1 MVASHK
7 HQCGG
12 PCVAASTIPLRPTA
26 SSPPQD
32 QRARCHRE
40 GGEPSLSPG
49 PRPVSGWKQA
59 SARVLPPHQE
69 VPRAPGAGENA
80 ARPGDRRGRGAGLHE
95 EACSWPE
102 LMFWEGG
109 FSSFS
114 PCPALLARWALRVWR
129 GALRSQ
135 GCAFSCTSTSSVNLP
150 LPGGR
155 EQKVEVHQPSG
166 GVIAGLPPQVLAG
179 PWGCGLAGSLG
190 QGTGLCL
197 RATGSGGLPEVGP
210 RHGQTR

>member
-1 MVASHK
+1 M
-7 HQCGG
+7 
-12 PCVAASTIPLRPTA
+12 AASTIPLRPTA

-69 VPRAPGAGENA
+69 EPRAPGAGENA

-109 FSSFS
+109 FSVFS
-114 PCPALLARWALRVWR
+114 PCPALL
-129 GALRSQ
+129 
-135 GCAFSCTSTSSVNLP
+135 
-150 LPGGR
+150 
-155 EQKVEVHQPSG
+155 
-166 GVIAGLPPQVLAG
+166 
-179 PWGCGLAGSLG
+179 
-190 QGTGLCL
+190 
-197 RATGSGGLPEVGP
+197 EVGP
-210 RHGQTR
+210 EGLEGRPQESGVCIFVHFHVLCESPPPRRTGAEGGSASAERGGDRWPPAPSAGWSLGLRLSWVTGARHRAMPQGHWIWGAPRGGPPSWADTLNAAVPAGTQELP